1 MTSKSLCFKLMK
13 EDLKRRVW
21 VLALTILGL
30 VFTILVP
37 TAIKCSEFMEES
49 ATWNA
54 STRRRMVANIVNL
67 LGLNGMAVF
76 VLLAAGVLWAVSGF
90 HYLHNSKK
98 VDFYHSIPVKR
109 ITLFLSA
116 YLNGILVPAVIYLV
130 MQIASSALAWNAG
143 VGVNH
148 IGTIPMQYYVL
159 NMVYYSMLYTTA
171 VVAMMMTGNVVI
183 ALLGDGVFW
192 AYGPAVTALVRGYF
206 EWFHTYYETPETTA
220 VFYRFIRYSSPFANY
235 MYELQ
240 IAAEDRPEWGALL
253 GAAAVT
259 AALAVLAYS
268 LYKIRPSEAAKKA
281 MAFQRTEMPVKVLL
295 VIPIALAFGMLFYA
309 IRGKVFWLIFGTVFG
324 VLLIHCMMEIIYNF
338 DFRKL
343 FGHRIHL
350 GACMAVSVLLSL
362 AGYYD
367 WYGYDSWLPN
377 PSKVA
382 EASVVMGYHDNWVTY
397 GQPEREEVILE
408 DGTEGYSYYWQ
419 YQSQE
424 DYIFKNMKLKDIYS
438 VTEMAK
444 KGVEADKMRRKSQYD
459 VTSDEWE
466 RWVFRFRMNNG
477 KVVYRWYSIPMDDEA
492 KELQESIHDSAEYK
506 LGVYP
511 ILGQTAS
518 DTAKVYYQQYDK
530 RQSVDLDYEQ
540 MTRLLNV
547 YQKEFEGLTME
558 TRRRELPLGTI
569 QFMTAEHAQA
579 NAYDN
584 NKRYYNLEDRCYYP
598 VYPSFERT
606 LELLEEA
613 GVTLIQLNE
622 DTVESV
628 KIYYHRAE
636 DYMDSYYGGYG
647 EDYAAVEYAAVD
659 YDSSWEAS
667 LEKTADGDFLGK
679 QISYDEK
686 EDLRTL
692 VPALCFR
699 DYYAMNDYYE
709 MDLPDYMD
717 VTAVL
722 KETGKEE
729 TVRREEYRGDTTSNR
744 EKSFYLDRNKVP
756 GEDWEKY
763 HLEFRGE

>member
-13 EDLKRRVW
+13 EDLKRRMW
-21 VLALTILGL
+21 VLALTLLGL

-37 TAIKCSEFMEES
+37 TAIKCSEFMEKS

-67 LGLNGMAVF
+67 LGPNGMAVF
-76 VLLAAGVLWAVSGF
+76 ILLAVGILWAVSGF

-109 ITLFLSA
+109 ITLFLSV
-116 YLNGILVPAVIYLV
+116 YLNGILVPAGIYLV
-130 MQIASSALAWNAG
+130 MQMASTAVAWNAG
-143 VGVNH
+143 VGLNH
-148 IGTIPMQYYVL
+148 IDTIPIQYFVL

-171 VVAMMMTGNVVI
+171 VIAMMMTGNVVI
-183 ALLGDGVFW
+183 ALLGDVVFW

-206 EWFHTYYETPETTA
+206 EWFHTYYETTESMA
-220 VFYRFIRYSSPFANY
+220 AFNRFIRYSSPFANY
-235 MYELQ
+235 MYEFQ
-240 IAAEDRPEWGALL
+240 IAAEDHPEWGALL
-253 GAAAVT
+253 GAVVVT

-281 MAFQRTEMPVKVLL
+281 MAFPKTEMPIKVLL
-295 VIPIALAFGMLFYA
+295 VIPIAVAFGMFFYA
-309 IRGKVFWLIFGTVFG
+309 IRGRVFWLIFGTAFG
-324 VLLIHCMMEIIYNF
+324 VLLVHCMMEIIYNF

-350 GACMAVSVLLSL
+350 GACMAAAVLLSL

-397 GQPEREEVILE
+397 GQPEREDIILE
-408 DGTEGYSYYWQ
+408 DGTEGYNYYWQ
-419 YQSQE
+419 YQSAE

-444 KGVEADKMRRKSQYD
+444 KGVEADEMQRKNQFAVAYN
-459 VTSDEWE
+459 EWE
-466 RWVFRFRMNNG
+466 RWVIRFRMNSG
-477 KVVYRWYSIPMDDEA
+477 KVVYRTYSIPMEDEI
-492 KELQESIHDSAEYK
+492 KEIRDSIHDSVEYK
-506 LGVYP
+506 QGVYP

-518 DTAKVYYQQYDK
+518 DTAKVYFQQYDK
-530 RQSVDLDYEQ
+530 RQNVELDYEQ

-547 YQKEFEGLTME
+547 YQKEFEGLTMD
-558 TRRRELPLGTI
+558 TRKKELPVGTI
-569 QFMTAEHAQA
+569 QFMTKEHAKA
-579 NAYDN
+579 NEYDS

-598 VYPSFERT
+598 VYPSFVRT

-613 GVTLIQLNE
+613 GVPLIKLNE

-628 KIYYHRAE
+628 KIYYHEAS
-636 DYMDSYYGGYG
+636 DYVDSIYYGEYG
-647 EDYAAVEYAAVD
+647 EESVAD
-659 YDSSWEAS
+659 YDSSWESAV
-667 LEKTADGDFLGK
+667 EKTLEEEFLGK
-679 QISYDEK
+679 QLTFDK
-686 EDLRTL
+686 QEDLQVL

-699 DYYAMNDYYE
+699 DYYAMNNYYE
-709 MDLPDYMD
+709 MNPSDYMD

-722 KETGKEE
+722 KKEDGE
-729 TVRREEYRGDTTSNR
+729 EVKRQDGYRDSTTVENG
-744 EKSFYLDRNKVP
+744 KSFYLDRNKVS
-756 GEDWEKY
+756 GEMWEKY
-763 HLEFRGE
+763 HLDMYGE